1 MQTRGVCHPNLF
13 FLKNVYIYSK
23 HEKSFWVGNSGKF
36 TPLI

>member
-23 HEKSFWVGNSGKF
+23 HEKSFWVGNSEKF